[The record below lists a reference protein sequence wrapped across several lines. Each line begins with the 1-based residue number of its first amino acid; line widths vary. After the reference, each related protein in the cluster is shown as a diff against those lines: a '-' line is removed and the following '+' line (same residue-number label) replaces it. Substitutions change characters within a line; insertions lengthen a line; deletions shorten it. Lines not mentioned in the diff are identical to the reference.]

1 MTDIDQNL
9 PAEDRAGSRVG
20 RRDALRVGGI
30 TLSLAALVAACGD
43 DIAGS
48 EAPGRVGYAP
58 PVTDPPDYP
67 VDDAVLLRTS
77 SSVENT
83 IISVYEEIRTSDLLD
98 ASDVVLIDRLLE
110 DHGAISAE
118 MGELTVAAGG
128 EAWTCTNPWMMDR
141 LVEPVMEVIASSDD
155 AARDMLSFAIS
166 LESLGAATN
175 QMFAV
180 ELSTTEL
187 RGAAIAAAT
196 LEARHSAALPM
207 IVYGPVA
214 YVSPALYNEDLGF
227 TADGLPQWYSIPTT
241 FGSIGQTV
249 LVIGAA
255 DENGTRSSFFLQTPA
270 ANSYVY
276 NETEPTC

>member
-1 MTDIDQNL
+1 MTDAIQL
-9 PAEDRAGSRVG
+9 QSTGKRVG

-30 TLSLAALVAACGD
+30 TLSLAALVAACGE
-43 DIAGS
+43 DISGS

-83 IISVYEEIRTSDLLD
+83 IIFIYEEILASGALDDSDIALLD
-98 ASDVVLIDRLLE
+98 RLVEGHVV
-110 DHGAISAE
+110 ISAE

-128 EAWTCTNPWMMDR
+128 QAWTCTNPWMMDR
-141 LVEPVMEVIASSDD
+141 LVEPVMEVIATSDD
-155 AARDMLSFAIS
+155 PTRDTLSFAIS

-175 QMFAV
+175 QMFAA
-180 ELSTTEL
+180 ELSTAEL
-187 RGAAIAAAT
+187 RAAAITAAT
-196 LEARHSAALPM
+196 LEARHSAAIP
-207 IVYGPVA
+207 IVAYGPVA
-214 YVSPALYNEDLGF
+214 YVSPALYNEELGF
-227 TADGLPQWYSIPTT
+227 TPDGLPQWYAVATT
-241 FGSIGQTV
+241 FGSIGQID
-249 LVIGAA
+249 LVIGAP

-270 ANSYVY
+270 ANSYIY

>member
-1 MTDIDQNL
+1 MTDSVQL
-9 PAEDRAGSRVG
+9 QKAGKRVG

-43 DIAGS
+43 DISGS

-77 SSVENT
+77 SSLENT
-83 IISVYEEIRTSDLLD
+83 IIFVYEEIRASGELD
-98 ASDVVLIDRLLE
+98 ASNIAVLDRLLE
-110 DHGAISAE
+110 DHVAISAE
-118 MGELTVAAGG
+118 MRELTVAAGG

-141 LVEPVMEVIASSDD
+141 LVEPVMEVIAASDD
-155 AARDMLSFAIS
+155 PARDMLSFAIS

-175 QMFAV
+175 QAFAA
-180 ELSTTEL
+180 ELSTSEL
-187 RGAAIAAAT
+187 RAAAIAAAT
-196 LEARHSAALPM
+196 LEARHSAALP
-207 IVYGPVA
+207 IFAYGPVS
-214 YVSPALYNEDLGF
+214 YVSPALRNEDLGF
-227 TADGLPQWYSIPTT
+227 TADGLPQWYAVTST
-241 FGSIGQTV
+241 FGSIGQV
-249 LVIGAA
+249 ELVIGTP
-255 DENGTRSSFFLQTPA
+255 DENGTRTSFFLQTPA